1 MKTFKDVTFK
11 PHKLGKGHI
20 QGLLMLDNGIEL
32 SIVAGSGMY
41 STSKNGARSA
51 VNNVKDVASFEVAI
65 INKDGEFVDDQKHG
79 EAIFTFD
86 DGVRQKVVFEN
97 DEIKEYIGDYF

>member
-11 PHKLGKGHI
+11 QHKLGKGHI

-41 STSKNGARSA
+41 STSKNGARAA
-51 VNNVKDVASFEVAI
+51 VNNVKDVASFEVAV
-65 INKDGEFVDDQKHG
+65 INKMVILLVILKDG
-79 EAIFTFD
+79 
-86 DGVRQKVVFEN
+86 KVEK
-97 DEIKEYIGDYF
+97 ILMS

>member
-11 PHKLGKGHI
+11 QHKLGKGHI

-41 STSKNGARSA
+41 STSKGGARSA

-65 INKDGEFVDDQKHG
+65 INKDGEFVDDVLGWQG
-79 EAIFTFD
+79 REDIN
-86 DGVRQKVVFEN
+86 QI
-97 DEIKEYIGDYF
+97 IKTLS

>member
-11 PHKLGKGHI
+11 QHKLGKGHI

-41 STSKNGARSA
+41 STSKNGARAA
-51 VNNVKDVASFEVAI
+51 VNNVKDVASFEVAV
-65 INKDGEFVDDQKHG
+65 INKDGDIVGDVKGWQGREDIDKL
-79 EAIFTFD
+79 
-86 DGVRQKVVFEN
+86 
-97 DEIKEYIGDYF
+97 IKKLS

>member
-11 PHKLGKGHI
+11 QHKLGKGHI

-41 STSKNGARSA
+41 STSKNGARAA
-51 VNNVKDVASFEVAI
+51 VNNVKDVASFEVAV
-65 INKDGEFVDDQKHG
+65 INKDIEDRLFD
-79 EAIFTFD
+79 IFTD
-86 DGVRQKVVFEN
+86 DFTTKLSNFITYANNQE
-97 DEIKEYIGDYF
+97 

>member
-11 PHKLGKGHI
+11 QHKLGKGHI

-41 STSKNGARSA
+41 STSKNGPRSA

-65 INKDGEFVDDQKHG
+65 INKDGEFVDDVLGWQGREDIDKLIKKHS
-79 EAIFTFD
+79 
-86 DGVRQKVVFEN
+86 
-97 DEIKEYIGDYF
+97 

>member
-11 PHKLGKGHI
+11 QHKLGKGHI

-41 STSKNGARSA
+41 STSKNGARAA
-51 VNNVKDVASFEVAI
+51 VNNVKDVASFEVAV
-65 INKDGEFVDDQKHG
+65 INKDGDFVGD
-79 EAIFTFD
+79 
-86 DGVRQKVVFEN
+86 
-97 DEIKEYIGDYF
+97 IKGWQGREDIDKLIKKLS

>member
-11 PHKLGKGHI
+11 QHKLGKGHI

-41 STSKNGARSA
+41 STSKNGARAA
-51 VNNVKDVASFEVAI
+51 VNNVKDVASFEVAV
-65 INKDGEFVDDQKHG
+65 INKDGDFVGDVKGWQ
-79 EAIFTFD
+79 
-86 DGVRQKVVFEN
+86 VREDINKL
-97 DEIKEYIGDYF
+97 IKKLS